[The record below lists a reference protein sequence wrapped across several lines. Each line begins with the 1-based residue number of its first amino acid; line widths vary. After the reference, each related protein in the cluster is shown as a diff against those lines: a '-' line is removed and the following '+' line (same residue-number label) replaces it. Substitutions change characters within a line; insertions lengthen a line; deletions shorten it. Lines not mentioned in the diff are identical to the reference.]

1 MDLTD
6 ISLLKGLQ
14 NLLKQ
19 SEDSDSCS
27 EDERPPSTRAPAPSA
42 ASSAAPSAAPSTY
55 QNPYQAFPQ
64 PPSYSMEDW
73 THDNSTDLTA
83 LDILP
88 VPEYKIIYK
97 QQVKTEDVYLQMGPK
112 TPSTSSCED
121 LIIKVHLPNDKTE
134 SAAQMQ
140 LELEERQLT
149 LRTKS
154 YLLHLPLPQPI
165 NPDKG
170 HAKWDIQAETF
181 TITLRMQ
188 RELDFVNFWMG
199 KEEITKVAF
208 NVILFAKI
216 VLVFYFIFS
225 YFYTLTC
232 VCLIRFC
239 CCFFSS
245 NFIITT

>member
-1 MDLTD
+1 MERIYRLHSNHHCLLNFFYTPSAQPPVMDLTD
-6 ISLLKGLQ
+6 LSLLKGLQ

-27 EDERPPSTRAPAPSA
+27 EDGRPPSTSAPAP
-42 ASSAAPSAAPSTY
+42 SAAPSAAPSTY
-55 QNPYQAFPQ
+55 QNPYKAIPQ
-64 PPSYSMEDW
+64 PSYSMADW
-73 THDNSTDLTA
+73 NHDNSTDLTA

-88 VPEYKIIYK
+88 VPEYQITYK

-165 NPDKG
+165 DPDKG

-199 KEEITKVAF
+199 KEEMQK
-208 NVILFAKI
+208 
-216 VLVFYFIFS
+216 S
-225 YFYTLTC
+225 C
-232 VCLIRFC
+232 V
-239 CCFFSS
+239 
-245 NFIITT
+245 